1 MQRSKR
7 AISPFPVHKR
17 SSHRFLIWITI
28 LAVLALAVLACN
40 LPSRTNPA
48 ATSSMTLDQALA
60 VTPRDDR
67 PEILKRMG
75 QPDAFKITFE
85 TLDSKVVRY
94 EQWSYFDYQTCLD
107 FMNGTLPSTE
117 QLDPLPNGSIFAPE
131 YDPQSFQAGMSPQQV
146 TSLVGDDTQLTQ
158 IDTAEEGV
166 TGGLVM
172 AGQQILL
179 GFDQGQLVYV
189 ETLVLTPQVNQ

>member
-1 MQRSKR
+1 MQRSNP
-7 AISPFPVHKR
+7 ATSPVPTHKR
-17 SSHRFLIWITI
+17 SSHRFLIWVTI
-28 LAVLALAVLACN
+28 LAVLILTVLACN
-40 LPSRTNPA
+40 MPSLTHPA
-48 ATSSMTLDQALA
+48 AISNMTLDQALA

-75 QPDAFKITFE
+75 RPDTFKITFE
-85 TLDSKVVRY
+85 TLNLKVVRY
-94 EQWSYFDYQTCLD
+94 EQWSYFDDQTCMD
-107 FMNGTLPSTE
+107 FMNGTLVSTE
-117 QLDPLPNGSIFAPE
+117 KLDPLPDGSIFASE
-131 YDPQSFQAGMSPQQV
+131 YDPQSFQAGMSPQDV
-146 TSLVGDDTQLTQ
+146 TTLMGDTQLTQ
-158 IDTAEEGV
+158 LDTADEGV